1 MFSETVYAIKFK
13 KLFPTHQF
21 VTLRFDWLPLSI
33 YNPIEREH
41 IPSFN
46 QKLKTYCRQQTEAP
60 LFFFFSRNHVHWRR
74 SALHYSD
81 LPSSARQFGWAPHI
95 NFTVTD
101 KTRRHQRTIEVPTRW
116 NGLGS
121 RKRFA
126 VPFYTYRWLKRARAV
141 AKATELA
148 CGRRDPNRWC
158 AMPPVLRFNNRNWL
172 WELEP
177 VLLVDRMGWG
187 YRESVKK
194 FFEVSMHSLVSGLDP
209 ADKLGWVTSKCVRF
223 NCDAW
228 NSLHYFKPPQYTL
241 FAHFD
246 SQCTTS

>member
-1 MFSETVYAIKFK
+1 MQLNSKTF
-13 KLFPTHQF
+13 FPTHQF

-60 LFFFFSRNHVHWRR
+60 LFFFFFSWNHVHWRR

-121 RKRFA
+121 RKCFA
-126 VPFYTYRWLKRARAV
+126 VPLSLI
-141 AKATELA
+141 EESSS
-148 CGRRDPNRWC
+148 CGEGNRVGLRTTWSEPMVRNASC
-158 AMPPVLRFNNRNWL
+158 A
-172 WELEP
+172 
-177 VLLVDRMGWG
+177 
-187 YRESVKK
+187 
-194 FFEVSMHSLVSGLDP
+194 SL
-209 ADKLGWVTSKCVRF
+209 
-223 NCDAW
+223 
-228 NSLHYFKPPQYTL
+228 
-241 FAHFD
+241 
-246 SQCTTS
+246 